1 MTWILIVIVSV
12 CIALVSVFNGTYTES
27 VEPAD
32 PPETGTVVART
43 SDASRELVFYGGLTG
58 EVEVGR
64 IRATPLPLED
74 AGDGEYRVAVPGV
87 ERPVY
92 LSEPYAVVYFEPVEM
107 STAHALIMTDS
118 AFNLQVGDGTY
129 DRVMPRP
136 VYPDGCWDAVFY
148 KGAVAFE
155 PVPSGS
161 GPTITLDVPYS
172 VDPGRPTAVILSSAS
187 VEFPFS
193 NFYPPGTLK
202 SGQVKDERE

>member
-1 MTWILIVIVSV
+1 MTWILVVVVSV
-12 CIALVSVFNGTYTES
+12 CIAVGSVFNGVYKES
-27 VEPAD
+27 VGPVDA
-32 PPETGTVVART
+32 PETGAATART

-118 AFNLQVGDGTY
+118 AFNLRVGDETY
-129 DRVMPRP
+129 GREMPRP
-136 VYPDGCWDAVFY
+136 IYPDGCWDSIFY

-155 PVPSGS
+155 PVPPGS
-161 GPTITLDVPYS
+161 GGTITLDVPYS
-172 VDPGRPTAVILSSAS
+172 VDPGRPTAVVLSSAS

-193 NFYPPGTLK
+193 NFYPPGTLE
-202 SGQVKDERE
+202 SGQVKNERK